1 LGVTTP
7 PFLSGQLLLSMPGIS
22 DPRFERSVIA
32 MCMHDE
38 DGALGL
44 ICNMA
49 MPDLTVADLMRQL
62 DIDPGET
69 PDRPVLAGGPVEPQR
84 GFILHSPEYQGQ
96 GTVNVS
102 GTGKGW
108 GLTATLDI
116 LKDIAAGRGPRQWLA
131 AVGYAGWGAGQLDEE
146 MTRHG
151 WLSAPGDAAIL
162 FDTPL
167 NERWPAAFAA
177 VGVNVGQLSAQ
188 AGRA

>member
-1 LGVTTP
+1 
-7 PFLSGQLLLSMPGIS
+7 MPGIG

-62 DIDPGET
+62 DIDPGQT
-69 PDRPVLAGGPVEPQR
+69 PDRSVLAGGPVEPQR

-151 WLSAPGDAAIL
+151 WLAAPGDAAIL

-167 NERWPAAFAA
+167 AERWPAAFAA